1 MGWTLAVIAESI
13 GGRLAGR
20 GDVVVEGIA
29 PLHSAGP
36 TDLTLVVGAA
46 NLPKLAESRAGAAI
60 VPEGHE
66 VPGRDVI
73 HHRNPYIALAKVL
86 ETMYPPERVAP
97 GVHPAA
103 FVDPT
108 ARLGAGVRIGPH
120 AIVQANAV
128 LGDGV
133 RIGAGAYVGRQVS
146 VGANTALFP
155 HAVLYERVTVGRD
168 CVIHS
173 GAVVGADGFGFTRD
187 GGRNRKIP
195 QVGGVVIGDD
205 VEIGANSCVDAG
217 TMEPTRIGA
226 NTKIDNLVQ
235 IGHNCTIGERVV
247 ICGAAAIAGSVKI
260 EDDATLA
267 GQSAVA
273 GHLTIGR
280 GATIGGMCGVISDVA
295 AGTVV
300 AGLPHQPHKEWAKSS
315 AALRH
320 LPDLV
325 REVHELRRRLAQ
337 LEANGR

>member
-1 MGWTLAVIAESI
+1 MGWTLASIAETT

-20 GDVVVEGIA
+20 GDLVVEGIA
-29 PLHSAGP
+29 PPHAAGP
-36 TDLTLVVGAA
+36 KDLTLVVSVA
-46 NLPKLAESRAGAAI
+46 NLPNLAESRAGAAI

-73 HHRNPYIALAKVL
+73 HHRNPYIALARVL

-108 ARLGAGVRIGPH
+108 ARLGEGVRIGPH
-120 AIVQANAV
+120 AIVQASAV

-133 RIGAGAYVGRQVS
+133 RIGAGAYVGRQVR

-187 GGRNRKIP
+187 EGKNRKIP
-195 QVGGVVIGDD
+195 QVGGVVVGDD

-217 TMEPTRIGA
+217 TMEPTRIGS

-235 IGHNCTIGERVV
+235 IGHNCLIGERVV
-247 ICGAAAIAGSVKI
+247 ICGAAAIAGSVTI
-260 EDDATLA
+260 EDDTTIG
-267 GQSAVA
+267 GQTAVA
-273 GHLTIGR
+273 GHLKIGK
-280 GATIGGMCGVISDVA
+280 GVMVGGMCGVISDVESGA
-295 AGTVV
+295 VV
-300 AGLPHQPHKEWAKSS
+300 AGLPHQAIKDWRRSA

-320 LPDLV
+320 LPDLLH
-325 REVHELRRRLAQ
+325 EVHDLRRRLAQ
-337 LEANGR
+337 LEGNGR